1 MGPVSGR
8 NSATANPRAVPGPN
22 LKLDQPLP
30 CGCRVSKDPD
40 GKLRI
45 WFCRTH
51 LAAFETLDAL
61 QTAARALD
69 RLAGDHGRDDQLED
83 VRFAVRTA
91 IVKARSRE
99 PW

>member
-1 MGPVSGR
+1 MGPVNGR
-8 NSATANPRAVPGPN
+8 NGAATNTRVLPGPN
-22 LKLDQPLP
+22 LKLDEPMP
-30 CGCRVSKDPD
+30 CGCRVSKDPN
-40 GKLRI
+40 GKLRL

-69 RLAGDHGRDDQLED
+69 RLNTSDGELED
-83 VRFAVRTA
+83 VRFAVRAA
-91 IVKARSRE
+91 IHKARSRE